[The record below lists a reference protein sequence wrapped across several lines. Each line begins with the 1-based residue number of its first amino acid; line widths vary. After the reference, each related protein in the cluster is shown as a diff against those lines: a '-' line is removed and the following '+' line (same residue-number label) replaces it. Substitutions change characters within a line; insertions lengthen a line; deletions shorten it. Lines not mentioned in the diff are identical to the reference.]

1 MLLWHLDINT
11 PVSQQL
17 FASCLVCLTSLK
29 FEEPT
34 SVFAALYTGI
44 ISSFLKCFIN
54 ITYYALFR
62 PVFVYFLFLV
72 CLFFGHD
79 RTNPLIK
86 VGNVHE

>member
-1 MLLWHLDINT
+1 MLSWHLDINT

-54 ITYYALFR
+54 ITYYMYYLGQCLFLFYFFCLF
-62 PVFVYFLFLV
+62 VFV
-72 CLFFGHD
+72 HD
-79 RTNPLIK
+79 FNQT
-86 VGNVHE
+86 H